1 MSVPSNL
8 SSAQPKLNR
17 EVWVVLVSAMV

>member
-8 SSAQPKLNR
+8 F
-17 EVWVVLVSAMV
+17 